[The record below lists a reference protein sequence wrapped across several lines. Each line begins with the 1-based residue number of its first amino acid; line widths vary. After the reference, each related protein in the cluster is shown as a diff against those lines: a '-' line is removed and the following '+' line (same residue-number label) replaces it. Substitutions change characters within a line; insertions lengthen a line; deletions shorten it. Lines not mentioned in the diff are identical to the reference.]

1 MERKVT
7 VSFNEGYKNEGM
19 SGLLLGAEVRRT
31 LDNNNI
37 DNNYIEI

>member
-1 MERKVT
+1 MERKVI
-7 VSFNEGYKNEGM
+7 VFFNEGYKNEGM
-19 SGLLLGAEVRRT
+19 LGLLLGVEVRRM